1 MDMKRF
7 KVLNMLQFASIAICL
22 GVFSSAQADSV
33 RLVFLGD
40 SLTAGYGL
48 DESEAYPALL
58 AKKLKAEG
66 HTVEVVNAGVS
77 GDTSAGGARRIQ
89 WLTRQPIDVFV
100 LALGANDALRG
111 LDPEGTRE
119 NLRTIVDTV
128 RSAHP
133 NAAIL
138 LAGMLAPPNM
148 GSSYRERFDRI
159 YPELAQELDILLLP
173 FLLEGVAGERSLNLA
188 DGIHPNR
195 EGQRK
200 VAELVLPKL
209 LQLLN

>member
-1 MDMKRF
+1 MGMKRF
-7 KVLNMLQFASIAICL
+7 KVLNMLQFVSIAICL
-22 GVFSSAQADSV
+22 GVFSSAQADSL

-58 AKKLKAEG
+58 AEKLKAEG
-66 HTVEVVNAGVS
+66 HSVEVVNAGIS
-77 GDTSAGGARRIQ
+77 GDTSAGGARRVQ
-89 WLTRQPIDVFV
+89 WLTRQQIDIFV

-111 LDPEGTRE
+111 LDPDSTRE
-119 NLRTIVDTV
+119 NLRSIVTAV
-128 RSAHP
+128 RDAHP
-133 NAAIL
+133 DAAIL

-148 GSSYRERFDRI
+148 GRDYREQFDRI
-159 YPELAQELDILLLP
+159 YPELAEEMNVLLLP
-173 FLLEGVAGERSLNLA
+173 FLLDGVAGERRLNLA

-195 EGQRK
+195 DGQRK

-209 LQLLN
+209 LQLIN